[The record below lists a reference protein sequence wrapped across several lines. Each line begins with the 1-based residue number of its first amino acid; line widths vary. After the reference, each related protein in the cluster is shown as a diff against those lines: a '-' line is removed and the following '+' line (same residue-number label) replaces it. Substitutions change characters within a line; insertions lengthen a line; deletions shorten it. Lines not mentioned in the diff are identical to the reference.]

1 MDKLYVNGPILTME
15 REKPEQALL
24 VCGGRIEAVGS
35 RALVEERCRPH
46 TQTVDLEGRALL
58 PAFID
63 PHSHLTAVAA
73 TLRYVS
79 LEGARSFDDIVALL
93 TRFRQERNVSPDQW
107 LIGFGYDHNQLR
119 EKRHPD
125 RRVLDRAAEDGPV
138 LISHASGH
146 MGVVST
152 RGLVRLGLAA
162 DTPDP

>member
-1 MDKLYVNGPILTME
+1 MFPWRE
-15 REKPEQALL
+15 R
-24 VCGGRIEAVGS
+24 
-35 RALVEERCRPH
+35 
-46 TQTVDLEGRALL
+46 
-58 PAFID
+58 
-63 PHSHLTAVAA
+63 
-73 TLRYVS
+73 
-79 LEGARSFDDIVALL
+79 RSFDDIVARL

-152 RGLVRLGLAA
+152 QGLVRLGLAA
-162 DTPDP
+162 DTPDPEGGRPGTGGGRLSRRLSGGNRLYLCIGQHAAAPAGGK